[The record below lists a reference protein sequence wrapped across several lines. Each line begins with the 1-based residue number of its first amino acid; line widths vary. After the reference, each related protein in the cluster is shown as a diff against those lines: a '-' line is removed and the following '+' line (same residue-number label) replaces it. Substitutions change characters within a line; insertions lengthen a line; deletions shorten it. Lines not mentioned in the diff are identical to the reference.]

1 MLSYAVF
8 FFGEKRKTAKL
19 HPIRLKGSMALPNE
33 FYYQL
38 EHTFI
43 VGMSEKCWGGRCC
56 GTGTRLEFYYGAMMM
71 ANRADTYILQCTLS
85 FGIVVVRCLLV
96 CFVGWPWGWFLV
108 YFSSFILLC
117 ILRKPFIQELNIK
130 HTHKWRTL
138 VRVRSTIG
146 TVVTDL

>member
-43 VGMSEKCWGGRCC
+43 VGMSEKCWGGRFV
-56 GTGTRLEFYYGAMMM
+56 RYGAD
-71 ANRADTYILQCTLS
+71 RVHCLSTLWRS
-85 FGIVVVRCLLV
+85 VFVCLL
-96 CFVGWPWGWFLV
+96 GRQWGWFLV

-130 HTHKWRTL
+130 HTHT
-138 VRVRSTIG
+138 
-146 TVVTDL
+146 